1 MMKLV
6 SLPYEIARLPLSLID
21 SKLSDKLPEN
31 QRLTLDRAIGSAD
44 RLAGTVLGN
53 RDIAQR
59 GTDRLERSSKVA
71 TAVRLEEEAETRR
84 EQAREKAAEGRRKAT
99 QQRKAAQERA
109 TKGLDEADAAE
120 ARGKQ
125 EAKAKAEKS
134 AAQKKAAADQKAA
147 ARTAQAEQ
155 RNKRVAT
162 TAETKRKAVQTKAT
176 SELDEARK
184 TKQDAAKAREDAER
198 LSDLADA
205 KKQERKQ
212 D

>member
-1 MMKLV
+1 MMNLV

-53 RDIAQR
+53 RDLAKR
-59 GTDRLERSSKVA
+59 GTARLERSAKVA

-99 QQRKAAQERA
+99 QKRKAAQERA
-109 TKGLDEADAAE
+109 TRGLDEADAAE

-134 AAQKKAAADQKAA
+134 AAQKKAAADRKAS

-162 TAETKRKAVQTKAT
+162 TAETKRKAVQTKAQ
-176 SELDEARK
+176 SELDEARA
-184 TKQDAAKAREDAER
+184 TKQEAAKARADAER